1 MDGLTHITY
10 LQHGQFIEEVL
21 VRHNDGPHHMQIV
34 VGIDQWKSQ
43 HDDQICQYCGGGTRG
58 AHRAMHKYLHMNSGI
73 SFKTW

>member
-34 VGIDQWKSQ
+34 VSVYEMEGKL
-43 HDDQICQYCGGGTRG
+43 G
-58 AHRAMHKYLHMNSGI
+58 LH
-73 SFKTW
+73 W